1 MNFIEKYLVKTNIWV
16 ALCFTALVVF
26 FQLNLYEIFYSVW
39 GIAFFGTLAIY
50 NFTRISTIEDFLNPK
65 NRGRVFLTILG
76 SVGTIICVLLRGF
89 ELKTF
94 LYLGILGFISFCYSL
109 PFKGLGLRAIP
120 FLKLFLI
127 AFVWAGSSIGLLLV
141 VHHSLLQHYALF
153 ASVFFFVVGITIP
166 FDIRDYPTDS
176 KELKTIPQLIGIQ
189 YAKYLAISS
198 LILSGILLGIDVEIL
213 SPFGISWLITLAISI
228 TLVLFSSTKRKN
240 FYYSFW
246 MEACS
251 ILPLLFYLLS

>member
-1 MNFIEKYLVKTNIWV
+1 MFQKLIIQTNIWV
-16 ALCFTALVVF
+16 AVCFTALFIF
-26 FQLNLYEIFYSVW
+26 FQLNLYEAVYSVW

-94 LYLGILGFISFCYSL
+94 LYLAVLGFVSFCYSL

-153 ASVFFFVVGITIP
+153 ASLFFFVVGITIP

-176 KELKTIPQLIGIQ
+176 KELKTIPQLIGINNS
-189 YAKYLAISS
+189 KYLAISS
-198 LILSGILLGIDVEIL
+198 LILSGVLFAIEVEIT
-213 SPFGISWLITLAISI
+213 SAFFISWFLTLVLSI
-228 TLVLFSSTKRKN
+228 TLVLFSSTKRKD

-246 MEACS
+246 MEGCS
-251 ILPLLFYLLS
+251 LLPLLFYCLS